1 VEDLCLAIDVILHT
15 DLKRVKGE
23 VFNVASG
30 VHRSILSIAQDII
43 KLMGKDDSIIGFVG
57 DRPGQVFRHTGDI
70 RKIQQSLNWKP
81 EVPWEEG
88 LSRTIKWYREN
99 RNWWEKQLWMR
110 TIPIITK
117 SGKKE
122 LH

>member
-1 VEDLCLAIDVILHT
+1 
-15 DLKRVKGE
+15 
-23 VFNVASG
+23 
-30 VHRSILSIAQDII
+30 
-43 KLMGKDDSIIGFVG
+43 MGKDDSIIEFVG